1 MKTDPKSTMTMVEGL
16 SALSRSAD
24 TYLSVA
30 VDHALA
36 PAASYLISCGTWNTS
51 FVSTLTWSNT
61 SGSGYVA
68 EADTTLGNTVSLT
81 LSEAGSGLIHC
92 PNPRGQY
99 TRISTVIGG
108 TCVFSVSNI
117 SGRVRAYD
125 QG

>member
-16 SALSRSAD
+16 SALSRGAS
-24 TYLSVA
+24 TYLSAA

-36 PAASYLISCGTWNTS
+36 PAASYFITCGTWASS
-51 FVSTLTWSNT
+51 FVSTLTWSDT
-61 SGSGYVA
+61 AGSGYIDEVA
-68 EADTTLGNTVSLT
+68 GAGNDLTLTFTEAD
-81 LSEAGSGLIHC
+81 SGLIHV
-92 PNPRGQY
+92 PNPRGRY

-108 TCVFSVSNI
+108 TCVFSISNI